1 MKRSHTPPLAYGA
14 VLFVGAAVSTF
25 LLSHDGSISSYSDF
39 AFRRGLSEGSL
50 YSLKDAEKYSNLQDV
65 SDIDYSIEERAQAN
79 NAEDKCS
86 RLFLYLPDTFAD
98 HGHGSQ
104 INNYILGV
112 TTSTYLDR
120 AMVLVEPPMDMNT
133 YAGGSQFGCPIDAFR
148 ETMTQTSSLRHQQAN
163 WNVASDFPLGF
174 SRLVDHPS
182 WLSHGCEVPCSGT
195 HSYKD
200 WRRLSKGTEDL
211 SEITCTNPDGTE
223 VNVMVSGGSRLRIHF
238 RKYESSMTLGHP
250 SLAAEKWAT
259 NLGATPGEAEIFSNL
274 RDKREIWDYV
284 LGLMNKAGF
293 LRFRPWIARD
303 VELFLKSF
311 ELPMGKSYDAIHV
324 RRGDKLVEE
333 AREDVVKY
341 WLSQGHTDEDNLPS
355 DYVPFAAYLSKWDGP
370 DACPVDDN
378 GEVQVVKRNVY
389 VATDDPVVVREEIAA
404 LPNHISPNTILWNDC
419 HELTFYFNPT
429 DDSAFHLNGNGEG
442 GFEEGH
448 EVEGGDSCFGRYHRN
463 IASIADMMIL
473 SKARTFIGE
482 YNSNWGMVI
491 RTMRVRLSE
500 PVALQDG
507 AMNGDGSIAKER
519 KMQGVGSFT
528 RTLDTRVAWGSDRV
542 GAPGY

>member
-1 MKRSHTPPLAYGA
+1 MKRSHPPPLAYGA
-14 VLFVGAAVSTF
+14 ILFVGAAVSTF
-25 LLSHDGSISSYSDF
+25 LLSHNGSITSYSDF
-39 AFRRGLSEGSL
+39 TFRRGLSEGSL
-50 YSLKDAEKYSNLQDV
+50 FSLKDAEKYSNLQDV

-79 NAEDKCS
+79 NAKDKCS
-86 RLFLYLPDTFAD
+86 RLLLYLPDMFAD

-104 INNYILGV
+104 INNYIMGV

-120 AMVLVEPPMDMNT
+120 AMLLVEPPVEINT

-174 SRLVDHPS
+174 SRLVEHPS

-200 WRRLSKGTEDL
+200 WRKLSIHWN
-211 SEITCTNPDGTE
+211 EITCTNPDGTE
-223 VNVMVSGGSRLRIHF
+223 VNVVVSGGSHIRAHF
-238 RKYESSMTLGHP
+238 RKQESSMTLGHP
-250 SLAAEKWAT
+250 SPAAEKWAT
-259 NLGATPGEAEIFSNL
+259 NLGATPGEAEIFSDL
-274 RDKREIWDYV
+274 KDTRAIWDYL

-311 ELPMGKSYDAIHV
+311 ELPTGESYDAIHV

-333 AREDVVKY
+333 ARKDVVKY
-341 WLSQGHTDEDNLPS
+341 WLSQGHRDEDNLPT
-355 DYVPFAAYLSKWDGP
+355 DYVPFAHYLSKWDGR

-378 GEVQVVKRNVY
+378 GEVEVIKRNVY
-389 VATDDPVVVREEIAA
+389 VATDDPVVVHEEIAA
-404 LPNHISPNTILWNDC
+404 LPNHITPNTILWNEC

-429 DDSAFHLNGNGEG
+429 DDSAFHLNGDGEG
-442 GFEEGH
+442 GFEEGR

-482 YNSNWGMVI
+482 FNSNWGRAI
-491 RTMRVRLSE
+491 RTMRVRLSK
-500 PVALQDG
+500 PVAQYDG
-507 AMNGDGSIAKER
+507 AANGDGSIAMER
-519 KMQGVGSFT
+519 NIQEVGSFT
-528 RTLDTRVAWGSDRV
+528 RTLDTRIAWGSDR
-542 GAPGY
+542 ARTPGY